1 VGRENRI
8 FTFSLQPFN
17 SSLFLWAVKPEAVKP
32 LLEEEGNSLSPIDA
46 QERYLRKTNGQAQVS
61 IFIIHQ

>member
-17 SSLFLWAVKPEAVKP
+17 SSLFLWAVKP